1 MNTLMLVMVLT
12 AAKPG
17 ANFDAVKQNADGLDS
32 PAQAISAIVGSCDD
46 KDIEM
51 QIKCQD
57 NLKKSSEQYKGKR
70 YYIDLGAGH
79 QQVLEFEG
87 VHGDKARFLWVPMF
101 DPGTGQPLTAQVPTK
116 LNADGWPVLPKKV
129 IDGKLPAGA
138 SGGELQRLARLG
150 QVNIELV
157 GKFDKT
163 WELSGKE
170 KKVRGVV
177 FKIEG
182 LRLAQA
188 RTGETLLEVVY

>member
-17 ANFDAVKQNADGLDS
+17 ASFDAVKKDAEGLDS

-51 QIKCQD
+51 MIKCQE
-57 NLKKSSEQYKGKR
+57 NLKKTGEQHKGKR
-70 YYIDLGAGH
+70 YYIDLGSGH
-79 QQVLEFEG
+79 QEVLQFEG
-87 VHGDKARFLWVPMF
+87 IHGDKARFLWVPMY
-101 DPGTGQPLTAQVPTK
+101 DPGTGQPLTAQVPAK

-138 SGGELQRLARLG
+138 NAGEMQRLARLG

-157 GKFDKT
+157 GKFDKS
-163 WELSGKE
+163 WELSGKD
-170 KKVRGVV
+170 KKVKGVV

-188 RTGETLLEVVY
+188 RTGETLVEVVY